1 MTTAS
6 ATPPDRGAL
15 YPALQRWAALR
26 DSFHPMALIQSLRA
40 SGAEASASDDP
51 VLVAEA
57 LSALQDDCII
67 EKGPSGPIWA
77 LRPAVRRKVLGT
89 SGDPA
94 LDQAL
99 SQAEGP
105 LADALRGQGAFAPE
119 ALQAALKPQVPS
131 ATLVHLVGTLDRAG
145 SRAPGYAS
153 LIALRSALN
162 TSEQRE
168 RAEAILSRGFFG
180 RQKERARLADWIAS
194 PQSTRPLRSLHISGL
209 PGIGKSFLLEK
220 IIQEAVGRD
229 DPILIR
235 LDFDRS
241 GLMVDD
247 THAFFE
253 EISRQLGDAVPL
265 AAASLRDHRLQSARE
280 RSSLSG
286 REARF
291 LLPRDLLAHMGR
303 IAAQDGRLVL
313 IVMDTLE
320 VLRARGET
328 VVMTL
333 FDHLDRLVEFGM
345 SRVCVVSAGR
355 GDALD
360 PVPDRLGGR
369 LHLPGLEEEAEE
381 ALLKARGVPP
391 AQWPDIRRVARG
403 NPLLLTLA
411 ARAFAVGQG
420 KDVLAAQSRD
430 PAVRGGYLYRAILSR
445 LPQPLNDLAHAGLVL
460 RRLDPGVLAQ
470 VLAPALGLNL
480 TLAQAS
486 TLFDDLATQHWLI
499 EADDRPGWL
508 CHRPDM
514 RAAFFPLL
522 VEDRPDLV
530 RDISARA
537 IGFDDLPPL
546 DRLYHRLQLVR
557 WGGDL
562 PNVPAQMA
570 GEFSPLMLDEL
581 PPLAR
586 DAVLQARGQRSDFGR
601 TGRGGAQES
610 AAAAT
615 AIPDGAARRAPRSGQ
630 GAAVASPPRT
640 SVLDKS
646 FGGPSAP
653 KPGPRRFVYNAA
665 RARLEVS
672 RNAAP
677 GQIDPRAIRDLSL
690 MLANGDQR
698 EAAFILRN
706 SFSGAFEARSEAGR
720 AVMCYLWLA
729 GQWAGA
735 SRLWRAMGRPSGDK
749 IDTGPSLDPVLTRI
763 CDEIFAEHDFRAF
776 VQSLKDRPLPPEP
789 GRVALI
795 GGALDVAGCVAYGPP
810 DFHAKVAP
818 AQGQEYAAAL
828 LAPWQMGGDSS
839 AIARLRA
846 EAGKRRE
853 RLDLAGRAPEQ
864 PGWQVAPM
872 IPHIAPLAALCLD
885 PDQGPRAQWL
895 ARLQPHLEAIIS
907 IQLPWFADQSSA
919 LSSSGAGVV
928 DMIDKLG
935 VLGLTADWAG
945 AMSLALNDGDLGR
958 IAASAERWRRLSHGA
973 WPFAGAPPKDWTEGR
988 GGVDQATKGLM
999 QHLADREDGGAT
1011 AARLLQLWLLPGG
1024 DRALRALGRRLAMIQ
1039 SRDPAPDA
1047 ALRHAAKL
1055 GLPPGIAAPLALLAS
1070 LPSKSSAPN
1079 ISFLSSE
1086 I

>member
-1 MTTAS
+1 MTTVS
-6 ATPPDRGAL
+6 ATPPDHDAL
-15 YPALQRWAALR
+15 YAALQRWAALR
-26 DSFHPMALIQSLRA
+26 DRFHPMALMQAL
-40 SGAEASASDDP
+40 EAAGTEEGPTDDP
-51 VLVAEA
+51 VVMAEA
-57 LSALQDDCII
+57 LSALQDDCVID
-67 EKGPSGPIWA
+67 KGEMGPIWS
-77 LRPAVRRKVLGT
+77 LRPAVRRKVLGKIE
-89 SGDPA
+89 DAPMERA
-94 LDQAL
+94 LAF
-99 SQAEGP
+99 AEGP
-105 LADALRGQGAFAPE
+105 LADALRGQGAFAPD

-145 SRAPGYAS
+145 PRAPGYAS

-162 TSEQRE
+162 TAEQRE

-194 PQSTRPLRSLHISGL
+194 PQSARPLRSLHVSGL

-229 DPILIR
+229 EPILIR

-253 EISRQLGDAVPL
+253 EISRQLGDAVPV
-265 AAASLRDHRLQSARE
+265 AAAALREHRLQSARE

-291 LLPRDLLAHMGR
+291 ILPRDLLAHMGQ

-313 IVMDTLE
+313 IVLDTLE

-328 VVMTL
+328 AVMTL

-355 GDALD
+355 GDALE

-369 LHLPGLEEEAEE
+369 LHLPGLEDEAEE

-391 AQWPDIRRVARG
+391 EQWPDIRRVARG

-420 KDVLAAQSRD
+420 DEVVAAQSRD

-470 VLAPALGLNL
+470 VLGPALGL
-480 TLAQAS
+480 TLDVAQAS
-486 TLFDDLATQHWLI
+486 RLFDDLATQHWLI

-508 CHRPDM
+508 RHRPDM

-537 IGFDDLPPL
+537 MGFDDLPPL

-557 WGGDL
+557 WDGDL
-562 PNVPAQMA
+562 PEVPAGMA

-581 PPLAR
+581 PPRAR

-601 TGRGGAQES
+601 MGGVGAGQAKES
-610 AAAAT
+610 SVGAS
-615 AIPDGAARRAPRSGQ
+615 DRAARRTVIDKPFGAPAG
-630 GAAVASPPRT
+630 
-640 SVLDKS
+640 
-646 FGGPSAP
+646 P
-653 KPGPRRFVYNAA
+653 KPAARLFTYNAK
-665 RARLEVS
+665 RARLELS
-672 RNAAP
+672 RSTAP

-735 SRLWRAMGRPSGDK
+735 MRLWRAMGRPSGGEV
-749 IDTGPSLDPVLTRI
+749 DTGPSPDPVLARI
-763 CDEIFAEHDFRAF
+763 CDEICAEQDFRAS
-776 VQSLKDRPLPPEP
+776 VKSLKDRPLPPEP

-810 DFHAKVAP
+810 DFGAKVAP

-846 EAGKRRE
+846 EAEKRRE
-853 RLDLAGRAPEQ
+853 RFGLAGRAPDV

-872 IPHIAPLAALCLD
+872 IPHISPLAALCLD

-895 ARLQPHLEAIIS
+895 ARLQPQLEKIIS
-907 IQLPWFADQSSA
+907 IQTPWFADQT
-919 LSSSGAGVV
+919 SGLTQSDAGVV
-928 DMIDKLG
+928 DVIDRLG

-945 AMSLALNDGDLGR
+945 AMSLALFDGDLGR

-973 WPFAGAPPKDWTEGR
+973 WPFAGAAPKDWTEGR
-988 GGVDQATKGLM
+988 GGVDQATQGLM
-999 QHLADREDGGAT
+999 QHLAEKDDDGAT

-1024 DRALRALGRRLAMIQ
+1024 DRALKAVRLRLAAIQ
-1039 SRDPAPDA
+1039 FHDPAPDT
-1047 ALRHAAKL
+1047 ALRRAAKL

-1070 LPSKSSAPN
+1070 LPGKVSAPQT
-1079 ISFLSSE
+1079 SFLSAE

>member
-1 MTTAS
+1 MS
-6 ATPPDRGAL
+6 ATPETPSDHDAL
-15 YPALQRWAALR
+15 YAALQRWAALC

-57 LSALQDDCII
+57 LSALQDDCVI
-67 EKGPSGPIWA
+67 ETGSTGPIWS
-77 LRPAVRRKVLGT
+77 LRPAVRRKVLGKIE
-89 SGDPA
+89 DAPMERA
-94 LDQAL
+94 LAF
-99 SQAEGP
+99 AEGP

-119 ALQAALKPQVPS
+119 ALQAALLPQVPS
-131 ATLVHLVGTLDRAG
+131 PTLVHLVGTLDRAG
-145 SRAPGYAS
+145 PRAPGYGS

-162 TSEQRE
+162 TAEQRE

-180 RQKERARLADWIAS
+180 RQTERARLADWIAR
-194 PQSTRPLRSLHISGL
+194 PQSARPLRSLHISGL

-253 EISRQLGDAVPL
+253 EVSRQLGDALPL
-265 AAASLRDHRLQSARE
+265 AAATLRDHRLQSARE

-286 REARF
+286 REARII
-291 LLPRDLLAHMGR
+291 LPRDLLAHMGQ

-313 IVMDTLE
+313 IVLDTLE

-328 VVMTL
+328 AVMTL

-345 SRVCVVSAGR
+345 PRVSVVSAGR
-355 GDALD
+355 GDALE

-381 ALLKARGVPP
+381 ALLQARGVPP

-420 KDVLAAQSRD
+420 DEVVAAQSRD

-460 RRLDPGVLAQ
+460 RRLDPGVLVQ
-470 VLAPALGLNL
+470 VLAPALDL
-480 TLAQAS
+480 TLDMAQAVR
-486 TLFDDLATQHWLI
+486 LLDDLATQHWLI

-508 CHRPDM
+508 RHRPDM

-530 RDISARA
+530 RNISARA
-537 IGFDDLPPL
+537 MGFADLPPL

-557 WGGDL
+557 WDGDL
-562 PNVPAQMA
+562 PEVPAPMA
-570 GEFSPLMLDEL
+570 GEFTPLMLEEL
-581 PPLAR
+581 PPRAR

-601 TGRGGAQES
+601 MGGV
-610 AAAAT
+610 
-615 AIPDGAARRAPRSGQ
+615 GAEDQ
-630 GAAVASPPRT
+630 ASPPAAPDRSTRPDPNPGRGT
-640 SVLDKS
+640 SGISPPRRRVIDKS
-646 FGGPSAP
+646 FGAPAAP
-653 KPGPRRFVYNAA
+653 KPEPRRFVYNAA
-665 RARLEVS
+665 RARLELS
-672 RNAAP
+672 RSASP
-677 GQIDPRAIRDLSL
+677 DQIDPRAIRDLTL

-706 SFSGAFEARSEAGR
+706 SLSGAFEAGSEAGR

-735 SRLWRAMGRPSGDK
+735 ARLWQAMGRPSGAK
-749 IDTGPSLDPVLTRI
+749 VETGPSPDPVLSRI
-763 CDEIFAEHDFRAF
+763 CDEIFAEQDFRAS
-776 VQSLKDRPLPPEP
+776 VKSLKDRPLPPEP

-795 GGALDVAGCVAYGPP
+795 GGTLDVAGILAHGPP
-810 DFHAKVAP
+810 DFHAKMAP

-828 LAPWQMGGDSS
+828 LGPWQEGGDSS

-846 EAGKRRE
+846 EAEKRRE
-853 RLDLAGRAPEQ
+853 RFGLAGRAPEF

-895 ARLQPHLEAIIS
+895 ARLPPQLEEIIS
-907 IQLPWFADQSSA
+907 IQTPWFADQTSRLA
-919 LSSSGAGVV
+919 RRGAGVV
-928 DMIDKLG
+928 DVIDTLG

-958 IAASAERWRRLSHGA
+958 IAASAERWRRLSHGV
-973 WPFAGAPPKDWTEGR
+973 WPFAGAAPNDWTEGR
-988 GGVDQATKGLM
+988 GGVDQAQQALM
-999 QHLADREDGGAT
+999 QDLSGRDDGGAT

-1024 DRALRALGRRLAMIQ
+1024 DRARKPVRRMLALIQ
-1039 SRDPAPDA
+1039 SNDPAPEA

-1070 LPSKSSAPN
+1070 LPRKISAPHT
-1079 ISFLSSE
+1079 SFLSAE